1 MGTRHPRPQPDRL
14 AEKLCQIR
22 NRLGYT
28 LEEMAQALSQVKK
41 SPPNKSHIHRFE
53 AGIREP
59 SLLILLEYSRVAGVP
74 LEAVVDDEID
84 LPEQISRKTGGRW
97 VMRFVKGK
105 GFPSS

>member
-14 AEKLCQIR
+14 AEKLRQLR
-22 NRLGYT
+22 SQLGYT

-59 SLLILLEYSRVAGVP
+59 SLFVLLEYSRVIGVP
-74 LEAVVDDEID
+74 LEVLVDDELD
-84 LPEQISRKTGGRW
+84 LPEKLHPRLK
-97 VMRFVKGK
+97 K
-105 GFPSS
+105 

>member
-14 AEKLCQIR
+14 AEKLRQIR

-53 AGIREP
+53 SGIREP
-59 SLLILLEYSRVAGVP
+59 SLLVLLQYSRVAKVP
-74 LEAVVDDEID
+74 LEAIVDDELE
-84 LPEQISRKTGGRW
+84 LPETARARRK
-97 VMRFVKGK
+97 
-105 GFPSS
+105 